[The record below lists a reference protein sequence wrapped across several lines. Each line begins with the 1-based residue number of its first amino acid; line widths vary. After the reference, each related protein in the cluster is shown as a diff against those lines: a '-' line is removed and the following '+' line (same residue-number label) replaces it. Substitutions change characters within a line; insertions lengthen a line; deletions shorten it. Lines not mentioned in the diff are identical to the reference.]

1 MQTERKTDAVR
12 EPAHIYKEQD
22 CNPEIIANS
31 VVSIIGYGAQ
41 GHAQA
46 LNLKDSGVHV
56 IVGLRPGSP
65 NRKVAQDAGFEVA
78 DIDEAT
84 KKGDLIMML
93 IPDEVQAETYR
104 EHIEPYMTS
113 DKTLAFAHGF
123 NILFEKIKPSPDIDV
138 ILIAPKGQGH
148 MLRRMFSIGS
158 GVPGLVGVAQDVS
171 GRAWDRAFSYAQ
183 AIGCARMGILK
194 TTFAEEATCDL
205 FGEQAVLCGGAM
217 ELMRAGFQ
225 TLVDAGYQP
234 EIAYFE
240 CIHEMKLIV
249 DLVYENGFG
258 DMFKVISNT
267 AEFGGYRTGKT
278 IVTDQTRAAMRAC
291 LKDIED
297 GTFASAW
304 MNECT
309 TPQGKTDFTAER
321 AAHAEGLE
329 EIVGKRLRSAFT
341 PCEKVTIRPQEPQD
355 EREQK

>member
-1 MQTERKTDAVR
+1 MTDDKHIERDTDAAR
-12 EPAHIYKEQD
+12 KPAHIYKEQD
-22 CNPEIIANS
+22 CDPELITNT

-41 GHAQA
+41 GHAHA
-46 LNLKDSGVHV
+46 LNLKDSGVRV

-65 NRKVAQDAGFEVA
+65 NREVAQAAGFEVEG
-78 DIDEAT
+78 IEEAT
-84 KKGDLIMML
+84 KHGDLIMML
-93 IPDEVQAETYR
+93 IPDEIQTETYR
-104 EHIEPYMTS
+104 EHIEPYMTA

-148 MLRRMFSIGS
+148 MLRRMFTIGS

-171 GRAWDRAFSYAQ
+171 GRAWGMAFSYAQ

-217 ELMRAGFQ
+217 DLMRAGFQ

-278 IVTDQTRAAMRAC
+278 IITDETRAAMKAC

-304 MNECT
+304 MDECT
-309 TPQGKTDFTAER
+309 TPQGEADFAVER
-321 AAHAEGLE
+321 AAHAKGLE
-329 EIVGKRLRSAFT
+329 ETVGKRLRSAFT
-341 PCEKVTIRPQEPQD
+341 PPK
-355 EREQK
+355 K